1 MTGEA
6 AEGLPETR
14 ERGPAGPFLP
24 DRIIGLIH
32 LASCIVCAATLA
44 FMFGALLTN
53 VVLRY
58 AFGSGITWAYEIH
71 ALLLPWLVAGG
82 VIVAAARG
90 RHIAVTLLP
99 AVLNGTTRLA
109 LLLAVNAL
117 TLVIAAAVVY
127 SSQPILRA
135 AQFQSYSSLGI
146 KQVWG
151 YASVVA
157 AFGGVAVIAALDMVR
172 LAMHGAAELPDP
184 SLNSLS

>member
-6 AEGLPETR
+6 AQGLPVTR
-14 ERGPAGPFLP
+14 REGPSGPSFP
-24 DRIIGLIH
+24 DRIIGVIH
-32 LASCIVCAATLA
+32 FLGCLACAVTLA
-44 FMFGALLTN
+44 FMFAALLTN

-82 VIVAAARG
+82 VIIAAARG

-99 AVLNGTTRLA
+99 AMLQDKSRLA
-109 LLLAVNAL
+109 VLLAINL
-117 TLVIAAAVVY
+117 ITLAIAASVVY
-127 SSQPILRA
+127 TSRPILNA
-135 AQFQSYSSLGI
+135 SQFQSYSSLGI

-151 YASVVA
+151 YASIVV
-157 AFGGVAVIAALDMVR
+157 AFGGIALIAALDTIR
-172 LAMHGAAELPDP
+172 LMMNGAAGLPDP